1 MGDHLSVRGRKREQA
16 PPEPQEEAAP
26 DPEEESAPQPE
37 EDESTPEP
45 VSSTD
50 GGKDVG
56 EPDTGSGLR
65 PEQLTISI
73 FLVVVVVLGALLAV
87 AYVRR

>member
-1 MGDHLSVRGRKREQA
+1 MRARLSRKRSPRRSLRRTSPLRSRSRA
-16 PPEPQEEAAP
+16 R
-26 DPEEESAPQPE
+26 
-37 EDESTPEP
+37 T
-45 VSSTD
+45 V
-50 GGKDVG
+50 GKAVG